1 MVSPDWGPLQGASVG
16 QLCGGAGWLGVLPPG
31 DVGRGVPVHLT
42 LQQGGLVHQA
52 PHLIRDVTAGTPEGG
67 GD

>member
-1 MVSPDWGPLQGASVG
+1 MVSPDWSHLQRASVG
-16 QLCGGAGWLGVLPPG
+16 QQSGGADWLAVLQPG

-42 LQQGGLVHQA
+42 LQQGGLVHQH
-52 PHLIRDVTAGTPEGG
+52 PHLIRDVTAGTPDGG